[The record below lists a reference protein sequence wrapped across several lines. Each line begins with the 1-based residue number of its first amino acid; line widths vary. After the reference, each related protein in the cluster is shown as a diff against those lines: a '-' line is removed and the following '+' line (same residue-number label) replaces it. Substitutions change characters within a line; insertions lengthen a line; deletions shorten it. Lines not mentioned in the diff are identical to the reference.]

1 MLQGSK
7 AYSGFSVKDLD
18 EAEEFY
24 SHVLELDVKNT
35 GMGLELHLGKELVI
49 FVYPKEDHEPAKFT
63 ILNFPVED
71 LNGTIDALVEKGV
84 EFIRYE
90 GMPYPQDERGVL
102 RGKQAGYG
110 PDIAWFTDPSGNIIS
125 VQSN

>member
-24 SHVLELDVKNT
+24 SHVLELDVKNN
-35 GMGLELHLGKELVI
+35 GMGLEIHLGKEFVI

-63 ILNFPVED
+63 ILNFPIDE
-71 LNGTIDALVEKGV
+71 LEETIDWLTGKGV

-90 GMPYPQDERGVL
+90 NLPAPQDERGIL
-102 RGKQAGYG
+102 RGKQANMG
-110 PDIAWFTDPSGNIIS
+110 PDIAWFADPSGNIIS

>member
-24 SHVLELDVKNT
+24 SHILELDVKNN

-49 FVYPKEDHEPAKFT
+49 FVYPKEDHVPATFT
-63 ILNFPVED
+63 ILNFPVDDIEE
-71 LNGTIDALVEKGV
+71 TIDWLVAKGI
-84 EFIRYE
+84 EFIRYDSL
-90 GMPYPQDERGVL
+90 PAPQDERGIL
-102 RGKQAGYG
+102 RGKQANMG
-110 PDIAWFTDPSGNIIS
+110 PDIAWFADPSGNIIS

>member
-7 AYSGFSVKDLD
+7 AFSGFSVKDLD

-24 SHVLELDVKNT
+24 GHILELDVKNT

-49 FVYPKEDHEPAKFT
+49 FVYQKDDHQPATFT
-63 ILNFPVED
+63 ILNFPVD
-71 LNGTIDALVEKGV
+71 DIDGVVDELTAKGV
-84 EFIRYE
+84 AFLRYE
-90 GMPYPQDERGVL
+90 NMPVSPDERGIL
-102 RGKQAGYG
+102 RGKAAGYG

-125 VQSN
+125 ILSD

>member
-24 SHVLELDVKNT
+24 GHVLELDVKNN

-49 FVYPKEDHEPAKFT
+49 FVYPKEDHIPATFT
-63 ILNFPVED
+63 ILNFPVDD
-71 LNGTIDALVEKGV
+71 LEETIDALVEKGV
-84 EFIRYE
+84 EFIRYDN
-90 GMPYPQDERGVL
+90 MPYPQDERGIL
-102 RGKQAGYG
+102 RGKQSGYG
-110 PDIAWFTDPSGNIIS
+110 PDIAWFADPSGNIIS

>member
-7 AYSGFSVKDLD
+7 AFSGFSVKDLD

-24 SHVLELDVKNT
+24 SHILELDVKNT

-49 FVYPKEDHEPAKFT
+49 FIYQKDDHQPATFT
-63 ILNFPVED
+63 ILNFPVD
-71 LNGTIDALVEKGV
+71 DIDATVDELTTKGV
-84 EFIRYE
+84 EFIRYPD
-90 GMPYPQDERGVL
+90 MPAPQDERGIL

-110 PDIAWFTDPSGNIIS
+110 PDIAWFKDPSENILAIL
-125 VQSN
+125 SN